1 MAVWAGGIVEKVAS
15 ALAGRVAVHC
25 ALIRN
30 TELAAPSEGRDAVV
44 SSRFASGLIVHAVQ
58 IRVAADA
65 LGTGGL
71 GDRAK
76 EYCREG

>member
-1 MAVWAGGIVEKVAS
+1 MAVRAGGIVEKVAS
-15 ALAGRVAVHC
+15 ARAGRVAVHC
-25 ALIRN
+25 ALLLN

-44 SSRFASGLIVHAVQ
+44 LCPCSSGLIVQAVQ